1 MDCENSWPLQRACSP
16 RGCRIATKITG
27 RKWIPA
33 QTHWILWLLYIGLQ
47 IADVVTTNYSLAVPG
62 NWEVNPIMRL
72 FQSHLGAVWWLP
84 KIVAVG
90 FSAVVL
96 PQTLRPWPILFAV
109 WYYVV
114 VVSSNLAFL

>member
-1 MDCENSWPLQRACSP
+1 
-16 RGCRIATKITG
+16 
-27 RKWIPA
+27 
-33 QTHWILWLLYIGLQ
+33 
-47 IADVVTTNYSLAVPG
+47 
-62 NWEVNPIMRL
+62 L